1 MMRKIHYYSILSIV
15 FIKVKQ
21 DITMN
26 EELEYRGYVFV
37 NSALSS
43 IQKGVQGAHAMVE
56 VTNRYN
62 YSSVTYDEVPAASAR
77 VVWDWR
83 NEHKT
88 LIFLEAGF
96 HRGLLENYLTFAQH
110 CEKLGLPYALFVE
123 DDDTM
128 NSMATAFAGVVPS
141 SIYDIDL
148 NEYDMVKSTP
158 GMFMEVD
165 DPDDVA
171 LCRFLKQFHLAR

>member
-1 MMRKIHYYSILSIV
+1 
-15 FIKVKQ
+15 
-21 DITMN
+21 
-26 EELEYRGYVFV
+26 
-37 NSALSS
+37 
-43 IQKGVQGAHAMVE
+43 
-56 VTNRYN
+56 
-62 YSSVTYDEVPAASAR
+62 
-77 VVWDWR
+77 
-83 NEHKT
+83 
-88 LIFLEAGF
+88 
-96 HRGLLENYLTFAQH
+96 LTFAQH